1 MTAALQGLKVLD
13 LSRVLAGP
21 WCTMTLADLGAEVI
35 KVESSDGDDT
45 RLWGPPFMDTEQ
57 GRLSAYFSTI
67 NRNKKSIVVDMHSD
81 AGKQII
87 YKLAAEADVVVEN
100 FKTGGAEKL
109 GVGYETLAAINP
121 KLVYCS
127 ISGYGRTGPWAH
139 KPGYDFII
147 QGEGGIM
154 SLTGADTDTPSKV
167 GVAVVDITTG
177 QNAATA
183 ILAALIARGHTGKG
197 QHIDI
202 SLFDTQ
208 IQWLA
213 NIAHNV
219 LFSGHDAG
227 RLHNAHPSIVP
238 YQAFAAADGWLVVAA
253 GNDRQWQHLCSVIER
268 PTWADS
274 TSPFASNPQ
283 RVENRAELVPQLA
296 AIFAEK
302 PVATW
307 LTQLEAGGIPCGRVN
322 TVQQALNHPVTQA
335 RHMTFTLD
343 NVPQVAS
350 PLHLAETPPSYR
362 TAPPACGQHTREVL
376 TAHGYSPA
384 DIAKLAADKVINP

>member
-1 MTAALQGLKVLD
+1 MTSALQGIKVLD

-21 WCTMTLADLGAEVI
+21 WCTMTLADLGADVI
-35 KVESSDGDDT
+35 KVESPDGDDT
-45 RLWGPPFMDTEQ
+45 RLWSPPSMETEH
-57 GRLSAYFSTI
+57 GRLSAYFSTV
-67 NRNKKSIVVDMHSD
+67 NRNKKSIVVDLNTPEGQAIVH
-81 AGKQII
+81 
-87 YKLAAEADVVVEN
+87 KLAREADVVVEN

-109 GVGYETLAAINP
+109 GVGYDTLSALNP

-127 ISGYGRTGPWAH
+127 ISGYGRTGPWAN

-183 ILAALIARGHTGKG
+183 ILAALLARAHTGKG

-208 IQWLA
+208 VQWLA

-219 LFSGHDAG
+219 LFSGKDAG
-227 RLHNAHPSIVP
+227 RLGNAHPSIVP
-238 YQAFAAADGWLVVAA
+238 YQAFPAADGWLVVAA
-253 GNDRQWQHLCSVIER
+253 GNDRQWQHLCTVIER
-268 PTWADS
+268 PAWAAAN
-274 TSPFASNPQ
+274 SPFATNPQ

-296 AIFAEK
+296 SIFAGK
-302 PVATW
+302 PVAAW
-307 LTQLEAGGIPCGRVN
+307 LAALEKGGIPCGRVN
-322 TVQQALNHPVTQA
+322 TVKQTLEHPVTQA
-335 RHMTFTLD
+335 RGMTFTLEG
-343 NVPQVAS
+343 VPQVAS
-350 PLHLAETPPSYR
+350 PLRLAQTPPTYR
-362 TAPPACGQHTREVL
+362 SAPPACGQHTDEVL
-376 TAHGYSPA
+376 KAYGYTAA
-384 DIAKLAADKVINP
+384 DIEKLKQSHVIK